1 MAANASLICV
11 SDATSPPPAP
21 CSVRYPPC
29 LPTAPLPPLLR
40 LLSIPSW
47 LASTTPSARR
57 TSVSVL
63 RTARTTSG
71 DSVTLSAAICAASP
85 DREPA
90 DPARDALRATSSA
103 PLPLPRAT
111 SAAARTT
118 RRPATVL
125 SLSPPL
131 PLPRSLPHPR
141 AERTA
146 AVTSSGLRTLDPDID
161 TDPDP
166 DAEREPCVGPGVGA
180 GAGGTTGARKEM
192 GARECVFSGCV
203 SEEESE
209 EPSVDARGGGAGG
222 EYGLPPSVDS
232 PRIRERDAANIVR
245 DGEDIKSPQ
254 AHAIPNKCPHCSSD
268 FISVHGGLHADS
280 RLWCQTFVPNNG
292 LQPQT
297 CVNALTDA
305 LTNSSITCRVHW
317 GV

>member
-29 LPTAPLPPLLR
+29 LPRR

-166 DAEREPCVGPGVGA
+166 DAERKGPGVGAGVGA

-192 GARECVFSGCV
+192 DARECVFSGCV

-245 DGEDIKSPQ
+245 DGEDIPQ
-254 AHAIPNKCPHCSSD
+254 AHRIPNKCPQQSARLY
-268 FISVHGGLHADS
+268 HGSHQDHDQ
-280 RLWCQTFVPNNG
+280 RFTLWHVWSNAMPPHQ
-292 LQPQT
+292 LA
-297 CVNALTDA
+297 CVA
-305 LTNSSITCRVHW
+305 SITWLRGLERRVARPAPIKTFTTS
-317 GV
+317 